1 MKRKQRLAPPPV
13 LQLLR
18 KKLKPFTYFI
28 VAAFLNLTIGCS
40 YYKVR
45 TLPSK
50 ADNFSSA
57 YKYTSEKPKKYVIL
71 HFEGGE
77 VNLDK
82 IVLDDV
88 KKEITAIPNG
98 IDNSHLL
105 YPLKKG
111 KTSARFDRS
120 KSKKHYEIH
129 FYTDKNIDVTPDVIT
144 IPFSDISK
152 VEVYELNHGRIG
164 LSATGITL
172 ASLALVVIL
181 ILLIKSSC
189 PYVYIKNGDSYV
201 FTGELYP
208 GAILPSLERTDYLL
222 LPEFNPD
229 NGEYVLKITNELLEV
244 QYTDLAELIIIEHP
258 ENSEVLLDQ
267 KGAIQCISNP
277 VTPQDVRSNNTPSD
291 PKPALHKDDN
301 SYLFDKKL
309 SESKS
314 NEMIFSF
321 KNTNSTQK
329 KLVLRAKN
337 SLWFD
342 YLYGKFN
349 EQFGSYYNTFQKQQR
364 KMAADKV
371 LKWRDEQHIPLSV
384 YVKSKGEW
392 KLIEKINPTGPMA
405 FRDLVVPMN
414 NIETD
419 SETIEIKL
427 ETGYM
432 FWEVDYVAL
441 DQTSNPELNISE
453 LKPHSA
459 IDENGKDVTNL
470 LTSEDKKYLIQP
482 KPDNVVVVRY
492 NAPTPKKGMKQTVYL
507 KNRGYYEY
515 IRNYTGNP
523 DFAKLK
529 TFRNPGKLSDYSEE
543 EFLRIT
549 TSKNLNEIVFNHE

>member
-1 MKRKQRLAPPPV
+1 MKRKQRLAPPSV

-18 KKLKPFTYFI
+18 KKIKPITYFI
-28 VAAFLNLTIGCS
+28 VAAFLNVTIGCS

-45 TLPSK
+45 TLPAK
-50 ADNFSSA
+50 EDNFSSA

-77 VNLDK
+77 VHLDK

-88 KKEITAIPNG
+88 KKEITAVPIG
-98 IDNSHLL
+98 LENSHLL

-111 KTSARFDRS
+111 KTSARFDRG

-129 FYTDKNIDVTPDVIT
+129 FYADKTIDVTPDVIT

-152 VEVYELNHGRIG
+152 VEVYELNHGRIA
-164 LSATGITL
+164 LSAVGITL
-172 ASLALVVIL
+172 ASLALVAIIIAL
-181 ILLIKSSC
+181 TKSSC
-189 PYVYIKNGDSYV
+189 PYVYIKNGDAFV

-229 NGEYVLKITNELLEV
+229 NDEYVLKITNELLEV
-244 QYTDLAELIIIEHP
+244 QYTDLAELITIEHP
-258 ENSEVLLDQ
+258 ENSAILLDQ
-267 KGAIQCISNP
+267 KGAIQYISNA
-277 VTPQDVRSNNTPSD
+277 VTPLDVRSNDAPSD
-291 PKPALHKDDN
+291 LNPALLKDDN
-301 SYLFDKKL
+301 SYLFDNKL
-309 SESKS
+309 PESKS

-349 EQFGSYYNTFQKQQR
+349 EQFGSYYTTFQKQQR
-364 KMAADKV
+364 KMATDNV

-384 YVKSKGEW
+384 YVKSNGQW

-405 FRDLVVPMN
+405 FRDLVVPIN
-414 NIETD
+414 NIATD

-427 ETGYM
+427 ETGFM

-441 DQTSNPELNISE
+441 DQTTNPELNISV
-453 LKPHSA
+453 LKPHAA
-459 IDENGKDVTNL
+459 IDENGKDVTSL
-470 LTSEDKKYLIQP
+470 LSSEDKKYLVQP
-482 KPDNVVVVRY
+482 NPDNVVTVSY
-492 NAPTPKKGMKQTVYL
+492 KAPVLKKGMKRTIYL

-529 TFRNPGKLSDYSEE
+529 TFREPGRLSDYSEE
-543 EFLRIT
+543 EYLRFT
-549 TSKNLNEIVFNHE
+549 TAEKLNEIVFNHE

>member
-1 MKRKQRLAPPPV
+1 MKRKQRLTSPSA

-45 TLPSK
+45 SLPAK
-50 ADNFSSA
+50 EDNFSSA

-88 KKEITAIPNG
+88 KKEITAVPNG

-129 FYTDKNIDVTPDVIT
+129 FYADKKIDVTPDVIT

-152 VEVYELNHGRIG
+152 VEVYELNHGRIA

-172 ASLALVVIL
+172 ASLALVFIL
-181 ILLIKSSC
+181 ILLLKSSC

-244 QYTDLAELIIIEHP
+244 QYTDLAELITIEHP
-258 ENSEVLLDQ
+258 ENSAVLLDQ

-277 VTPQDVRSNNTPSD
+277 VTPQEVSSNNTPSD
-291 PKPALHKDDN
+291 LKPALLKDDN
-301 SYLFDKKL
+301 YYLFDKKL
-309 SESKS
+309 PESKS
-314 NEMIFSF
+314 NEMVFSF
-321 KNTNSTQK
+321 KNTGSTQK

-364 KMAADKV
+364 KTTSDKV
-371 LKWRDEQHIPLSV
+371 IKWRDEQHIPLSV
-384 YVKSKGEW
+384 YVKSNEKW
-392 KLIEKINPTGPMA
+392 KLVEKINPTGPMA

-414 NIETD
+414 NIATD

-427 ETGYM
+427 ETGFM

-441 DQTSNPELNISE
+441 DQTDNPKLNVSVI
-453 LKPHSA
+453 KPNSA
-459 IDENGKDVTNL
+459 IDENGKEVTNL
-470 LTSEDKKYLIQP
+470 LTSEDKKYLVQP
-482 KPDNVVVVRY
+482 NPDNAVTVRY
-492 NAPTPKKGMKQTVYL
+492 NAPTAQKGMKQTVYL
-507 KNRGYYEY
+507 KNKGYYEY

-523 DFAKLK
+523 DFSKLK
-529 TFRNPGKLSDYSEE
+529 TFRNPGRLSDYSEE